1 MTSTP
6 TPINMAFVGSFP
18 ANFAAKGAASIPPRT
33 SPKITCQW
41 LSPKKAKNVSAL
53 AKVIKN
59 SDKLTVPITNLGV
72 FPFEISVVVTKGPQ
86 PPPAKESKKPPKN
99 ANQPTFFS
107 FLVSFF
113 FPKTLTKIL
122 TPSKKV

>member
-1 MTSTP
+1 MTRTP
-6 TPINMAFVGSFP
+6 TPTNIAFVGSFP
-18 ANFAAKGAASIPPRT
+18 ASFAAKGAASIPPRT

-41 LSPKKAKNVSAL
+41 LSPKKAKNVRAL
-53 AKVIKN
+53 ANVIKN

-86 PPPAKESKKPPKN
+86 PPPAKESKKPPKK
-99 ANQPTFFS
+99 ASQPTFFN

-122 TPSKKV
+122 TPNKKV

>member
-1 MTSTP
+1 MTNTP

-18 ANFAAKGAASIPPRT
+18 ASFAAKGAANIPPRIR
-33 SPKITCQW
+33 PKITCQW

-86 PPPAKESKKPPKN
+86 PPPAKESRKPPKN

-122 TPSKKV
+122 TPNKKV

>member
-6 TPINMAFVGSFP
+6 TPINIAFVGSFP
-18 ANFAAKGAASIPPRT
+18 ASFAAKGAANIPPRT

-41 LSPKKAKNVSAL
+41 LSPKKAKNVRAL
-53 AKVIKN
+53 ANVMKN

-99 ANQPTFFS
+99 ASSLHFS
-107 FLVSFF
+107 IF
-113 FPKTLTKIL
+113 
-122 TPSKKV
+122 

>member
-6 TPINMAFVGSFP
+6 TPINIAFVGSFP
-18 ANFAAKGAASIPPRT
+18 ASFAAKGAANIPPRT
-33 SPKITCQW
+33 NPKITCQW

-72 FPFEISVVVTKGPQ
+72 FPFEISVVVTKGPH
-86 PPPAKESKKPPKN
+86 PPPAKESKKPPKS
-99 ANQPTFFS
+99 ASQPTFFS
-107 FLVSFF
+107 FFVSFF

-122 TPSKKV
+122 TPNKKV